1 MNHFR
6 ISNNNL
12 GNGGENDLGF
22 LCSLTNDT
30 YLTSLHVNGNNFGG
44 ELPKCIGNLST
55 TLILLFLDD
64 NVLSGKIPIEMGN
77 LINLEELHMWQNNLS
92 GNIPSEIG
100 MLQKLQ
106 FLALNNNNFYGKI
119 PSKIGKLQKLQ
130 LLAFNTNNFY
140 GNIPSSVGN
149 LTFLTYSL
157 GSCVKLEYLYME
169 SNLFQGTIPPSFE
182 SLRGLQLLDLSNN
195 NLIGQIPKFLEVF
208 DYLEYLNLSYNNFEG
223 EVPTDG
229 VFKNTSATFLEENS
243 QLCGGILEK
252 KRKDNTLSDSGNLH
266 LNLSYQS
273 LLNATNGFSSTN
285 LIGVGSF
292 GSVYKGILDQ
302 GRQTDI
308 VAIKVLTS
316 CSGIDY
322 QGHNFKALV
331 YKFME
336 NVNLDE
342 WLHPTSGMDE
352 AVEEPKNLSLL

>member
-1 MNHFR
+1 MPQIYIFFLSNNKLHGNVPSLEKLNRMNHFR

-64 NVLSGKIPIEMGN
+64 NILSGKIPIEMGN

-140 GNIPSSVGN
+140 GNVPSSVGN
-149 LTFLTYSL
+149 LTSLTYL
-157 GSCVKLEYLYME
+157 YL
-169 SNLFQGTIPPSFE
+169 
-182 SLRGLQLLDLSNN
+182 
-195 NLIGQIPKFLEVF
+195 
-208 DYLEYLNLSYNNFEG
+208 
-223 EVPTDG
+223 
-229 VFKNTSATFLEENS
+229 
-243 QLCGGILEK
+243 
-252 KRKDNTLSDSGNLH
+252 
-266 LNLSYQS
+266 
-273 LLNATNGFSSTN
+273 
-285 LIGVGSF
+285 
-292 GSVYKGILDQ
+292 
-302 GRQTDI
+302 
-308 VAIKVLTS
+308 
-316 CSGIDY
+316 
-322 QGHNFKALV
+322 
-331 YKFME
+331 
-336 NVNLDE
+336 
-342 WLHPTSGMDE
+342 
-352 AVEEPKNLSLL
+352 